1 MDSGQKNYS
10 EKSENISFDTKHR
23 EYESM
28 LQYLEILHIKGNQ
41 KQVDIESYY
50 KVDYNKR
57 KDGEVHKVN
66 AKRAGL
72 LIEEKKINYK
82 DY

>member
-1 MDSGQKNYS
+1 
-10 EKSENISFDTKHR
+10 
-23 EYESM
+23 M

-50 KVDYNKR
+50 KIDYNKR
-57 KDGEVHKVN
+57 EDGEVHKVN

-82 DY
+82 DQTEYKIHKSHKKALL